1 MAEETTIEEQQETK
15 KKGGKLKYVII
26 LVVLLLL
33 GGAGF
38 FFKDTILGMIG
49 LGGDEAA
56 QEEVAAEG
64 EGEAALPPDASG
76 PMVAI
81 APFVANLQ
89 DPLGKR
95 YVKLAMQVELRDEDA
110 VALFNESEI
119 KVKDMLIRLLGGK
132 RPQDMLGQQ
141 NQLEFKQEVVN
152 RLNQILGPGRVLNIY
167 FSEFILQ

>member
-1 MAEETTIEEQQETK
+1 MAEEIAEKQEQESK
-15 KKGGKLKYVII
+15 KKGGKLKWIII
-26 LVVLLLL
+26 LVLIL
-33 GGAGF
+33 GIGAAAF
-38 FFKDTILGMIG
+38 FFKDKIFGMLGM
-49 LGGDEAA
+49 GGDETA
-56 QEEVAAEG
+56 QEETAPEAEA
-64 EGEAALPPDASG
+64 ELPPGVSG
-76 PMVAI
+76 PMVPI

-110 VALFNESEI
+110 VATFNAAEVKI
-119 KVKDMLIRLLGGK
+119 KDMLIRLLGGK

-152 RLNQILGPGRVLNIY
+152 RLNQIIGPGRVLNIY

>member
-1 MAEETTIEEQQETK
+1 MADEKLEQQEQEPK
-15 KKGGKLKYVII
+15 KKGGKLKWIII
-26 LVVLLLL
+26 LVLILAI

-38 FFKDTILGMIG
+38 FFKDMILGM
-49 LGGDEAA
+49 LGMGGEPPA
-56 QEEVAAEG
+56 QEEPAPDAQAE
-64 EGEAALPPDASG
+64 LPPGTTG
-76 PMVAI
+76 PMVAV

-95 YVKLAMQVELRDEDA
+95 YIKLAMQVELRDEEA
-110 VALFNESEI
+110 VAEFNAADVKI
-119 KVKDMLIRLLGGK
+119 KDMLIRLLGGM

-152 RLNQILGPGRVLNIY
+152 RLNQIIGPGRVLNIY